1 MAPRVLARL
10 SVHDRNPPM
19 TENPPCMLSS
29 LKRTRRSLTGH
40 GPGTLEQSRVD
51 VISDPAVRA
60 VNPHGEGTVGA
71 VF

>member
-1 MAPRVLARL
+1 MMIE
-10 SVHDRNPPM
+10 D
-19 TENPPCMLSS
+19 PPCMLST
-29 LKRTRRSLTGH
+29 LKRIRRSLTGY